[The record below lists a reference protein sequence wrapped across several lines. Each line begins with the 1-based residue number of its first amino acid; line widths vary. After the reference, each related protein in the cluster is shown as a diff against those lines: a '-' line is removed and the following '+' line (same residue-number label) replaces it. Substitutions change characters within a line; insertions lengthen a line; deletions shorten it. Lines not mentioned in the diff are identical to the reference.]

1 MVCANFSVVDNEVS
15 MVTVNISNNKQV
27 KKLKE
32 VHKAKVTLHLT
43 VGKVPP
49 PPPINYYNIQKQ
61 NKQTNKQ

>member
-1 MVCANFSVVDNEVS
+1 MVCANFRVVDNEVS

-32 VHKAKVTLHLT
+32 VHKAMETLHLT

-49 PPPINYYNIQKQ
+49 PPQ
-61 NKQTNKQ
+61 